1 VLKLEGSAGRTGIER
16 RAGPSSNLSMN
27 QTLEGHHGAVG
38 VVTWNANYR
47 KLTTSDQNGLI
58 IVWML
63 HKGIWFEEMINN
75 RNKSIVNDMKWTS
88 DGQKICIIY
97 EDGALIVG
105 SVDGNRLWGK
115 ELEYSLAFVEWSPDG
130 RYLIF
135 VTVDGK
141 LLLYDNQG
149 TKVRELTLQA
159 TEDIDEAEM
168 KKDRPIVG
176 LHWYDGAEGYQYA
189 HAPSLAVAFANGRVQ
204 LSRGEDDDSPVL
216 LDTRMRLSQCRW
228 NSNGTILALAGQHTS
243 QAQQGNESRQ
253 IAMVQFYNP
262 FGQLLRTL
270 KVPGGGISALSWE
283 GGGLRIALAVD
294 AYIYF
299 ANIRPD
305 YQWGFCSNTLVY
317 AYNKVNRGSRG
328 ALPNGPTGVGGSGSE
343 DSTEMVVV
351 FWDLGSQER
360 CPRYIRGLVG
370 LAACGDHAVLIS
382 TILDVDKK
390 PSSSDGRHRCS
401 VQLCNSIGAAVDTRQ
416 IEIVPDHVAMT
427 SSHVIIS
434 DHRTVYVWQY
444 RTQAPKGS
452 SVDVNMPTNA
462 MRKNMGRE
470 RMFDVEDTSVNPSLA
485 VQDYKQRLDVCNNQ
499 ICAISATE
507 KCLLIAR
514 ENGTMVRYT
523 LPHISLEGR
532 FQAKPRAIRIQM
544 NCTSTKCALVD
555 FNGVL
560 SILDMQ
566 FSTPNES
573 EGKNED
579 NLGTVLDFEKK
590 DCWDICWATDNPDL
604 LAVMEKTR
612 MFIYRNLEPEE
623 PSISAAYL
631 AKFSN
636 FEVKAVLLDEI
647 MLNPENPEPDM
658 IFDQETQSL
667 KDARDII
674 RNAGLQ
680 EAYNF
685 INKNS
690 HDRLWKLLAEA
701 ALEALDFPMADKGFV
716 RCKDYQGIQYVKR
729 LQGLGD
735 RMKQRAEVALY
746 FKRFDEAE
754 SIYREID
761 RKDLAIDLRI
771 RLGDWFRVVQLVQ
784 SGGGDDRILT
794 AAWQHIGDYY
804 ADRLKWAKAV
814 QYYTQAKNLVKMA
827 ECYYRLE
834 KYRELQ
840 KIMELLPDGHP
851 LLLDI
856 GAKFESVGIH
866 QFATGA
872 YLKAGDPK
880 AAIDCCVRLNQW
892 QRGVELAE
900 EFDFPQIEGLLSK
913 AAQEM
918 LDSGDKLQAVE
929 LYRRANKATEA
940 AKMLA
945 AMADEVGTVQLNPLH
960 PKNLAFLQLLR

>member
-390 PSSSDGRHRCS
+390 NPAHQTDGT
-401 VQLCNSIGAAVDTRQ
+401 AVRF
-416 IEIVPDHVAMT
+416 
-427 SSHVIIS
+427 
-434 DHRTVYVWQY
+434 
-444 RTQAPKGS
+444 
-452 SVDVNMPTNA
+452 N
-462 MRKNMGRE
+462 
-470 RMFDVEDTSVNPSLA
+470 
-485 VQDYKQRLDVCNNQ
+485 
-499 ICAISATE
+499 CAI
-507 KCLLIAR
+507 L
-514 ENGTMVRYT
+514 
-523 LPHISLEGR
+523 
-532 FQAKPRAIRIQM
+532 
-544 NCTSTKCALVD
+544 
-555 FNGVL
+555 
-560 SILDMQ
+560 
-566 FSTPNES
+566 
-573 EGKNED
+573 
-579 NLGTVLDFEKK
+579 
-590 DCWDICWATDNPDL
+590 
-604 LAVMEKTR
+604 
-612 MFIYRNLEPEE
+612 
-623 PSISAAYL
+623 
-631 AKFSN
+631 
-636 FEVKAVLLDEI
+636 
-647 MLNPENPEPDM
+647 
-658 IFDQETQSL
+658 
-667 KDARDII
+667 
-674 RNAGLQ
+674 
-680 EAYNF
+680 
-685 INKNS
+685 
-690 HDRLWKLLAEA
+690 
-701 ALEALDFPMADKGFV
+701 
-716 RCKDYQGIQYVKR
+716 
-729 LQGLGD
+729 
-735 RMKQRAEVALY
+735 
-746 FKRFDEAE
+746 
-754 SIYREID
+754 
-761 RKDLAIDLRI
+761 
-771 RLGDWFRVVQLVQ
+771 
-784 SGGGDDRILT
+784 
-794 AAWQHIGDYY
+794 
-804 ADRLKWAKAV
+804 
-814 QYYTQAKNLVKMA
+814 
-827 ECYYRLE
+827 
-834 KYRELQ
+834 
-840 KIMELLPDGHP
+840 
-851 LLLDI
+851 
-856 GAKFESVGIH
+856 
-866 QFATGA
+866 
-872 YLKAGDPK
+872 
-880 AAIDCCVRLNQW
+880 
-892 QRGVELAE
+892 
-900 EFDFPQIEGLLSK
+900 
-913 AAQEM
+913 
-918 LDSGDKLQAVE
+918 
-929 LYRRANKATEA
+929 
-940 AKMLA
+940 
-945 AMADEVGTVQLNPLH
+945 
-960 PKNLAFLQLLR
+960 